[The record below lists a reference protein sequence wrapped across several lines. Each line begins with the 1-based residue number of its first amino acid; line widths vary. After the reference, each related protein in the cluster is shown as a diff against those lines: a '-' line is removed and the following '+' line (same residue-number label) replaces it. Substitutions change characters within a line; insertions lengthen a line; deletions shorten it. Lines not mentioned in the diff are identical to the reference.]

1 MSSVLDIFVII
12 AIFINSLTLT
22 AVSFNI
28 GNMNEIDIDQ
38 LREALSISYP
48 TALNFAREHGRLD
61 PLGSSRG
68 KWVVSVDVVKA
79 ELEQR
84 RQDIN
89 RRLEMLEQTD

>member
-1 MSSVLDIFVII
+1 MSSVLYIFAII
-12 AIFINSLTLT
+12 TIFINRLTLT

-28 GNMNEIDIDQ
+28 KSMNEIDINQ
-38 LREALSISYP
+38 LKEALNISYP
-48 TALNFAREHGRLD
+48 TALNFAQEHGRLD

-84 RQDIN
+84 RRDID
-89 RRLEMLEQTD
+89 RRLEMLSNI